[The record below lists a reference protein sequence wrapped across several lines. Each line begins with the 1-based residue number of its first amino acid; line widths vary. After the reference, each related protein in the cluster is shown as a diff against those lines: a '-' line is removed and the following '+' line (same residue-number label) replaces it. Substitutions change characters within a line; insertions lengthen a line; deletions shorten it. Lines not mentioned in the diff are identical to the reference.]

1 MRITA
6 DKTLLDEALTEKVI
20 GVFFEVYNELGY
32 GFLESV
38 YENAMLK
45 ALRDAGLAVRAQQPI
60 SVYFRGVVVGEYRAD
75 LVVEDRLVLELKAL
89 AEIASIHE
97 VQLVNYLKAT
107 RIPLGLILNFG
118 PKPGFKRKIFTQ

>member
-45 ALRDAGLAVRAQQPI
+45 ALRDAGLAVCAQQPI

-75 LVVEDRLVLELKAL
+75 LVVEDRLILELKAL

>member
-6 DKTLLDEALTEKVI
+6 DKALLDEALTEKVI
-20 GVFFEVYNELGY
+20 GVF
-32 GFLESV
+32 
-38 YENAMLK
+38 
-45 ALRDAGLAVRAQQPI
+45 
-60 SVYFRGVVVGEYRAD
+60 FRGVVVGEYRAD
-75 LVVEDRLVLELKAL
+75 LVVEDRLILELKAL

>member
-38 YENAMLK
+38 YENTMLK

-75 LVVEDRLVLELKAL
+75 LVVEDRLILELKAL